1 MMVFLSCQ
9 RKQYELELR
18 GRNVPKGT
26 MQVQIMEFGLS
37 FIGNRK
43 SLKLFEQS
51 ANMIRTRTVNLDAVG
66 EIGCKEVERKE
77 VRAIRML
84 LLQSRRELIRAQQG

>member
-1 MMVFLSCQ
+1 MMVLLSCQ

-18 GRNVPKGT
+18 GRKVPKGT
-26 MQVQIMEFGLS
+26 MKVQIMEFGLS

-66 EIGCKEVERKE
+66 KLDARK
-77 VRAIRML
+77 
-84 LLQSRRELIRAQQG
+84 